1 MGKILVTGG
10 AGYIGSHV
18 IKQLGESGYSVITFD
33 NFSTGHD
40 WAVLSGDLICGD
52 VRNAVDLKKVFA
64 DNTIEAVLHF
74 AAHIVV
80 PESVENPLKY
90 YTNNVLG
97 SLTLL
102 NVMREFHVNKFI
114 FSSTAAVYGTPSV
127 LPVNEESPLCP
138 INPYGRG
145 KVMVEEILRDL
156 SAAEDFKYI
165 ALRYFNVAGADAQ
178 ARIGEGKKDATHLI
192 TQSLRTAA
200 GINPRL
206 YIYGTDYPT
215 PDGTCIR
222 DYIHVDDL
230 ADAHIKAL
238 EYLLH
243 GGESDTFN
251 CGYGQGYSVLEVVKT
266 VKLITGIDFDV
277 RLTGRRSGDPIEL
290 VANPAKIK
298 AKLNWQP
305 QYNDLGFIIDT
316 AWKWEKQRTKGR

>member
-18 IKQLGESGYSVITFD
+18 VKRLGEAGYSPITFD
-33 NFSTGHD
+33 NLSSGHA
-40 WAVLSGDLICGD
+40 WAVLYGDLLCGD
-52 VRNAVDLKKVFA
+52 VKNADDLRKVFA
-64 DNTIEAVLHF
+64 NNTIDAVLHF

-90 YTNNVLG
+90 YFNNVLG

-102 NVMREFHVNKFI
+102 SVMKEYHVNKFI
-114 FSSTAAVYGTPSV
+114 FSSTAAVYGTPTV
-127 LPVNEESPLCP
+127 LPVSEEAPLCP
-138 INPYGRG
+138 INPYGQG
-145 KVMVEEILRDL
+145 KAMVEQVLRDL
-156 SAAEDFKYI
+156 SAAEDFKYV
-165 ALRYFNVAGADAQ
+165 ALRYFNVAGADVQ

-192 TQSLRTAA
+192 TQALRTAA
-200 GINPRL
+200 GMNPTL

-230 ADAHIKAL
+230 AGAHLKAL

-243 GGESDTFN
+243 GGESDTIN

-266 VKLITGIDFDV
+266 VKKVTGIDFDIQV
-277 RLTGRRSGDPIEL
+277 TGKRPGDPAEL
-290 VANPAKIK
+290 VADAAKIK
-298 AKLNWQP
+298 KKLNWQP
-305 QYNDLGFIIDT
+305 KYNNLGFIIDT
-316 AWKWEKQRTKGR
+316 AWKWEKDRLKGR